1 MLTLKQFL
9 LEYKEQSRS
18 VPFDNDAKAAIK
30 WIEKNSPSYI
40 KNAKKSPIFR
50 GVRNNTL
57 IKLINTSEHTRVSA
71 NTSNIYTELIDNSS
85 KWKGYPKR
93 SKSIVCSTC
102 PIGYID
108 QYGDIHFVI
117 PKDNAQVGICSR
129 FDLWDSF
136 EMVRT
141 LGLESMDDFNDIVQR
156 ILKSDKNILI
166 KAKKFNKI
174 SANNLMDRIDEIDL
188 DMDTEN
194 AVIKIMNMIIH
205 NNSTLLDELNLLLD
219 PQLNKFKV
227 VKAGQFKDETG
238 CKNVSGRNGGEGKE
252 LWIEGECMLINLSQ
266 ADNSDE
272 EHDLVHE
279 ILYHFGLDK
288 LIGKE

>member
-9 LEYKEQSRS
+9 LEYKKQSRS

-71 NTSNIYTELIDNSS
+71 NTSNIYTELIDNSP

-93 SKSIVCSTC
+93 SKSIICTTCSED
-102 PIGYID
+102 YIE
-108 QYGDIHFVI
+108 QFGDIHLVI
-117 PKDNAQVGICSR
+117 PKDNALVGICPS
-129 FDLWDSF
+129 FDFWDSF
-136 EMVRT
+136 EMVKSI
-141 LGLESMDDFNDIVQR
+141 GLDDMDGFNEMVLDLI
-156 ILKSDKNILI
+156 SEKNILI
-166 KAKKFNKI
+166 NARKFNKL
-174 SANNLMDRIDEIDL
+174 SAKKTLNDENLDL
-188 DMDTEN
+188 SYDIEN
-194 AVIKIMNMIIH
+194 AIIRIMNMIIH
-205 NNSTLLDELNLLLD
+205 NNSTLLDELNNLLD
-219 PQLNKFKV
+219 PKLNKFKV
-227 VKAGQFKDETG
+227 VKAGQFKDTTG
-238 CKNVSGRNGGEGKE
+238 CKSITGGATSFTGKE
-252 LWIEGECMLINLSQ
+252 LWVEGECMLINLSR
-266 ADNSDE
+266 ANNSDE